1 MLPGGTENPETP
13 FLNHT
18 DMQRYFMDMRPC
30 GTENPET
37 PFPNLTD
44 MQRYFMDM
52 LPSGTENPETPFP
65 NLTDMQ
71 HDIMNMRPCSTV
83 NPETPFPSL
92 TDMQRYFAGLVIE
105 FVFERG
111 VRNFGISQRFVL
123 LFGHRLPLLSLFS
136 FDGLEMENFT
146 LPCDCGDWSISRGT

>member
-44 MQRYFMDM
+44 MKRYFMDM
-52 LPSGTENPETPFP
+52 LPSGTENT
-65 NLTDMQ
+65 
-71 HDIMNMRPCSTV
+71 
-83 NPETPFPSL
+83 ETPFPSL